1 MTPLYRSHATI
12 VFRACDSR
20 FHQTETLLTRPRH
33 WRVIDARHPSWPDKP
48 GAALDKETYGLAQEL
63 NRLGVASAYDRWAP
77 VYDLV
82 FGPVFRRGRR
92 AAIDAAETVGG
103 RILEVGVGTGISL
116 PHYRADSRI
125 TGIDI
130 ADQMLDKARDR
141 VRRLKLNHVERI
153 AIGDAEA
160 LDFADASFDVVV
172 AQYVV
177 SAVPHPDRA
186 LSEFL
191 RVVRPGGMIVIATRL
206 GAEAGMRAKIE
217 RALMPITSRL
227 GWRTDFPWSIYGD
240 WAARNPQ
247 AELIERRPLPPLGHF
262 SLVCFRRAGAAG
274 QDNHPTHALGAT
286 A

>member
-1 MTPLYRSHATI
+1 M
-12 VFRACDSR
+12 
-20 FHQTETLLTRPRH
+20 
-33 WRVIDARHPSWPDKP
+33 
-48 GAALDKETYGLAQEL
+48 AQEL
-63 NRLGVASAYDRWAP
+63 NRVGVASAYDRWAP
-77 VYDLV
+77 IYDLV

-116 PHYRADSRI
+116 PHYRAESRI

-141 VRRLKLNHVERI
+141 VKRLRLDHVERI

-160 LDFADASFDVVV
+160 LDFDDASFDVVV

-247 AELIERRPLPPLGHF
+247 AQLVERRPLPPLGHF
-262 SLVCFRRAGAAG
+262 SLVCFRRSAAA
-274 QDNHPTHALGAT
+274 QDNHPTPALGAT

>member
-1 MTPLYRSHATI
+1 MAGQT
-12 VFRACDSR
+12 SR
-20 FHQTETLLTRPRH
+20 T
-33 WRVIDARHPSWPDKP
+33 
-48 GAALDKETYGLAQEL
+48 ALDKETHGLAQEL
-63 NRLGVASAYDRWAP
+63 NRVGVASAYDRWAP
-77 VYDLV
+77 IYDLV

-116 PHYRADSRI
+116 PHYRAESRI

-141 VRRLKLNHVERI
+141 VKRLRLTHVERI

-160 LDFADASFDVVV
+160 LDFDDASFDVVV

-206 GAEAGMRAKIE
+206 GAEAGVRAKIE

-247 AELIERRPLPPLGHF
+247 AELVERRPLPPLGHF

-274 QDNHPTHALGAT
+274 QDNHPTPALGAT

>member
-1 MTPLYRSHATI
+1 M
-12 VFRACDSR
+12 
-20 FHQTETLLTRPRH
+20 
-33 WRVIDARHPSWPDKP
+33 
-48 GAALDKETYGLAQEL
+48 ALDKETHGLAQEL
-63 NRLGVASAYDRWAP
+63 NRVGVASAYDRWAP
-77 VYDLV
+77 IYDMV
-82 FGPVFRRGRR
+82 FGPVFSRGRR

-116 PHYRADSRI
+116 PHYRTESRI

-141 VRRLKLNHVERI
+141 VKRLKLTQVERI
-153 AIGDAEA
+153 EIGDAEA
-160 LDFADASFDVVV
+160 LDFDDASFDVVV

-206 GAEAGMRAKIE
+206 GAEAGVRAKIE

-247 AELIERRPLPPLGHF
+247 AELVERRPLPPLGHF
-262 SLVCFRRAGAAG
+262 ALVCFRRAAVA
-274 QDNHPTHALGAT
+274 QDNHRTPALGAT

>member
-1 MTPLYRSHATI
+1 M
-12 VFRACDSR
+12 
-20 FHQTETLLTRPRH
+20 
-33 WRVIDARHPSWPDKP
+33 
-48 GAALDKETYGLAQEL
+48 AQEL
-63 NRLGVASAYDRWAP
+63 NRVGVASAYDRWAP
-77 VYDLV
+77 IYDLV

-116 PHYRADSRI
+116 PHYRAESRI

-141 VRRLKLNHVERI
+141 VKRLKLTQVERI

-160 LDFADASFDVVV
+160 LDFDDASFDVVV

-206 GAEAGMRAKIE
+206 GAEAGMRARIE

-247 AELIERRPLPPLGHF
+247 AELVERRPLPPLGHF
-262 SLVCFRRAGAAG
+262 SLVCFRRAAAG
-274 QDNHPTHALGAT
+274 QDNHPAPVLGET

>member
-1 MTPLYRSHATI
+1 M
-12 VFRACDSR
+12 
-20 FHQTETLLTRPRH
+20 
-33 WRVIDARHPSWPDKP
+33 
-48 GAALDKETYGLAQEL
+48 DKETHGLAQEL
-63 NRLGVASAYDRWAP
+63 NRVGVASAYDRWAP
-77 VYDLV
+77 IYDLV

-116 PHYRADSRI
+116 PHYRAESRI

-141 VRRLKLNHVERI
+141 VKRLRLDHVERI

-160 LDFADASFDVVV
+160 LDFDDASFDVVV

-206 GAEAGMRAKIE
+206 GAEAGVRARIE

-247 AELIERRPLPPLGHF
+247 AELVERRPLPPLGHF

-274 QDNHPTHALGAT
+274 QDNHPTPALGAT

>member
-1 MTPLYRSHATI
+1 MS
-12 VFRACDSR
+12 SK
-20 FHQTETLLTRPRH
+20 
-33 WRVIDARHPSWPDKP
+33 RVIILGQTSRT
-48 GAALDKETYGLAQEL
+48 ALDKENFGLAQEL
-63 NRLGVASAYDRWAP
+63 NRVGVASAYDRWAP
-77 VYDLV
+77 IYDLV

-116 PHYRADSRI
+116 PHYRAESRI

-141 VRRLKLNHVERI
+141 VKRLRLDHVERI

-160 LDFADASFDVVV
+160 LDFDDASFDVVV

-206 GAEAGMRAKIE
+206 GAEAGVRAKIE

-247 AELIERRPLPPLGHF
+247 AELVERRPLPPLGHF
-262 SLVCFRRAGAAG
+262 SLVCFRRAGVAA
-274 QDNHPTHALGAT
+274 QDNHPTPALGAT

>member
-1 MTPLYRSHATI
+1 MAGQT
-12 VFRACDSR
+12 SR
-20 FHQTETLLTRPRH
+20 T
-33 WRVIDARHPSWPDKP
+33 
-48 GAALDKETYGLAQEL
+48 ALDKETHGLAQEL
-63 NRLGVASAYDRWAP
+63 NRVGVASAYDRWAP
-77 VYDLV
+77 IYDLV

-116 PHYRADSRI
+116 PHYRAESRI

-141 VRRLKLNHVERI
+141 VKRLRLTHVERI

-160 LDFADASFDVVV
+160 LDFDDASFDVVV

-247 AELIERRPLPPLGHF
+247 AELVERRPLPPLGHF

-274 QDNHPTHALGAT
+274 QDNHPTPALGAT

>member
-1 MTPLYRSHATI
+1 M
-12 VFRACDSR
+12 
-20 FHQTETLLTRPRH
+20 
-33 WRVIDARHPSWPDKP
+33 
-48 GAALDKETYGLAQEL
+48 AQEL
-63 NRLGVASAYDRWAP
+63 NRVGVASAYDRWAP
-77 VYDLV
+77 IYDLV

-116 PHYRADSRI
+116 PHYRAESRI

-141 VRRLKLNHVERI
+141 VKRLKLTQVERI

-247 AELIERRPLPPLGHF
+247 AELVERRPLPPLGHF
-262 SLVCFRRAGAAG
+262 SLVCFRRAGGAA
-274 QDNHPTHALGAT
+274 QDNHPTPALGAT

>member
-1 MTPLYRSHATI
+1 M
-12 VFRACDSR
+12 
-20 FHQTETLLTRPRH
+20 
-33 WRVIDARHPSWPDKP
+33 
-48 GAALDKETYGLAQEL
+48 AQEL
-63 NRLGVASAYDRWAP
+63 NRVGVASAYDRWAP
-77 VYDLV
+77 IYDLV

-116 PHYRADSRI
+116 PHYRAESRI

-141 VRRLKLNHVERI
+141 VKRLRLDHVERI

-160 LDFADASFDVVV
+160 LDFDDASFDVVV

-247 AELIERRPLPPLGHF
+247 AELVERRPLPPLGHF
-262 SLVCFRRAGAAG
+262 SLVCFRRAGVPG
-274 QDNHPTHALGAT
+274 QDNHPTPALGAT

>member
-1 MTPLYRSHATI
+1 M
-12 VFRACDSR
+12 
-20 FHQTETLLTRPRH
+20 
-33 WRVIDARHPSWPDKP
+33 
-48 GAALDKETYGLAQEL
+48 AQEL
-63 NRLGVASAYDRWAP
+63 NRVGVASAYDRWAP
-77 VYDLV
+77 IYDLV

-116 PHYRADSRI
+116 PHYRAESRI

-141 VRRLKLNHVERI
+141 VKRLRLTHVERI

-160 LDFADASFDVVV
+160 LDFDDASFDVVV

-247 AELIERRPLPPLGHF
+247 AELVERRPLPPLGHF
-262 SLVCFRRAGAAG
+262 SLVCFRRAAVAG
-274 QDNHPTHALGAT
+274 QDNHPTPALGAT

>member
-1 MTPLYRSHATI
+1 M
-12 VFRACDSR
+12 
-20 FHQTETLLTRPRH
+20 
-33 WRVIDARHPSWPDKP
+33 
-48 GAALDKETYGLAQEL
+48 AQEL
-63 NRLGVASAYDRWAP
+63 NRVGVASAYDRWAP
-77 VYDLV
+77 IYDLV

-116 PHYRADSRI
+116 PHYRAESRI

-141 VRRLKLNHVERI
+141 VRRLKLSHVERI

-160 LDFADASFDVVV
+160 LDFDDASFDVVV

-247 AELIERRPLPPLGHF
+247 AELVERRPLPPLGHF
-262 SLVCFRRAGAAG
+262 SLVCFRRTDVAG
-274 QDNHPTHALGAT
+274 QDNHPTPALGAT

>member
-1 MTPLYRSHATI
+1 M
-12 VFRACDSR
+12 
-20 FHQTETLLTRPRH
+20 
-33 WRVIDARHPSWPDKP
+33 
-48 GAALDKETYGLAQEL
+48 AQEL
-63 NRLGVASAYDRWAP
+63 NRVGVASAYDRWAP
-77 VYDLV
+77 IYDLV

-116 PHYRADSRI
+116 PHYRTDSRI

-141 VRRLKLNHVERI
+141 VKRLNLDHVERI

-160 LDFADASFDVVV
+160 LDFDDASFDVVV

-262 SLVCFRRAGAAG
+262 SLVCFRRAVAG
-274 QDNHPTHALGAT
+274 QDNHPTPAHAAT

>member
-1 MTPLYRSHATI
+1 MTQVYPPTATI
-12 VFRACDSR
+12 VFRGCDGR
-20 FHQTETLLTRPRH
+20 FHQTETFTTPFRH
-33 WRVIDARHPSWPDKP
+33 WRVIEPRHLGPPDEP
-48 GAALDKETYGLAQEL
+48 DAALDKETIGLAQEL
-63 NRLGVASAYDRWAP
+63 NRVGVASAYDRWAP
-77 VYDLV
+77 IYDLV

-116 PHYRADSRI
+116 PHYRPDSRI

-141 VRRLKLNHVERI
+141 VKRLKLTQVERI

-206 GAEAGMRAKIE
+206 GAEAGVRAKIE

-227 GWRTDFPWSIYGD
+227 GWRTDFPWAIYGD

-247 AELIERRPLPPLGHF
+247 AELVERRPLPPLGHF
-262 SLVCFRRAGAAG
+262 SLVCFRRAAAG
-274 QDNHPTHALGAT
+274 QDNHPTRAHAAT